1 MKKQNLVI
9 LIAAAVAV
17 VGLVVLIPTLT
28 GDDEQVE
35 AVASQDTSGTNAPPI
50 DPDAEMPAEHPDIS
64 EGAEGG
70 AAAGPTVEEVV
81 ADAEETYNADPKNI
95 DAVLNLG
102 AVYIQASRL
111 DDSAAKY
118 EEALALEADNDE
130 ALAGLAMVKLSQGEV
145 EAAKS
150 DLEQLVEA
158 QPESQV
164 GYYNLAI
171 VNFSSDDREAAQA
184 SWQKAVDIDANS
196 EIGLLS
202 AEFVKMMEGSA
213 DSASP
218 HGATSE
224 QAPADAK

>member
-28 GDDEQVE
+28 GGDEQVE
-35 AVASQDTSGTNAPPI
+35 AVARQEASGTNAPPI
-50 DPDAEMPAEHPDIS
+50 DPNAEMPAEHPDI
-64 EGAEGG
+64 AEGD

-81 ADAEETYNADPKNI
+81 AKAEETYNADPKNVE
-95 DAVLNLG
+95 AVLNLG
-102 AVYIQASRL
+102 AVYVQASRL
-111 DDSAAKY
+111 DDAAAKY

-130 ALAGLAMVKLSQGEV
+130 AIAGLAMVKLSQGEA

-171 VNFSSDDREAAQA
+171 VNFSSNEREAAKA

-213 DSASP
+213 DGGSP

>member
-28 GDDEQVE
+28 GDDEPVA
-35 AVASQDTSGTNAPPI
+35 AVAPQEASDTNAPPI
-50 DPDAEMPAEHPDIS
+50 DPDAELPAEHPDI
-64 EGAEGG
+64 AGG
-70 AAAGPTVEEVV
+70 DAAAAAPSVEEVV
-81 ADAEETYNADPKNI
+81 TKAEETYKADPKNI

-102 AVYIQASRL
+102 AVYVQANRL
-111 DDSAAKY
+111 DDAAAKY
-118 EEALALEADNDE
+118 NEALALEADNDE
-130 ALAGLAMVKLSQGEV
+130 AIAGLAMVKLSQGEA
-145 EAAKS
+145 EAAKA

-171 VNFSSDDREAAQA
+171 VNFSSNDREAAKA

-196 EIGLLS
+196 DIGLLS
-202 AEFVKMMEGSA
+202 AEFVKMMEGSSDA
-213 DSASP
+213 ASP

-224 QAPADAK
+224 QAPADGK